1 MQPVQERSPNQHFL
15 FARVAYREE
24 FVLRFE
30 NEASFY
36 SCDDMNK
43 IKMGPLPAV
52 SQYHQ
57 QKRFFM
63 NDDNPNF
70 NDHDFPNLGYLLV
83 SSGDQMLVSKEKI
96 DPKQEEFFGH
106 ELHNLVPYSNNAD
119 V

>member
-43 IKMGPLPAV
+43 IKMGPSPAV
-52 SQYHQ
+52 SWYHQ
-57 QKRFFM
+57 QNRFFM
-63 NDDNPNF
+63 NDDTPNF
-70 NDHDFPNLGYLLV
+70 NDHDFPNPGYLLSLFRV
-83 SSGDQMLVSKEKI
+83 SNVSIKRK
-96 DPKQEEFFGH
+96 G
-106 ELHNLVPYSNNAD
+106 
-119 V
+119 